1 MEQQFY
7 RLVQSGQF
15 GKELDYAFAFSCV
28 AEIKTGL
35 RFGRPGCCAFGGFEW
50 LRAISLLAEG

>member
-35 RFGRPGCCAFGGFEW
+35 RFRRPGCCAFDGLD
-50 LRAISLLAEG
+50 LRHAVSLLAEG